1 MDDMEDFKM
10 RTDLLMNGTAD
21 LISTQ
26 ILVFSGMAAF
36 ILWSIPQ
43 VVPSTWYVPKIT
55 KKFQDVGLGTILPFL
70 DCLWLF
76 I

>member
-1 MDDMEDFKM
+1 MNDMEDFKM

-43 VVPSTWYVPKIT
+43 VVCSTWYVPKIT
-55 KKFQDVGLGTILPFL
+55 KKFQDVALGTIFPFL